1 MASDEENT
9 SESSKMV
16 DEQTE
21 KKPTLR
27 LSGGFH
33 WDVGVACDKEGVVGG
48 QSDAS
53 SSESEEEEMEVC
65 VCVGGCG

>member
-27 LSGGFH
+27 LSGGFN
-33 WDVGVACDKEGVVGG
+33 WDVGVACDKEGG

-65 VCVGGCG
+65 VCGCGCV